1 MTTAIPTIPTIPIG
15 DGQVTSGSASLAYLL
30 HPLLTLHP
38 LLKTEVQTLERE
50 QNERDVLDAG
60 GDYKCTTE
68 PECLPRMCLLP

>member
-30 HPLLTLHP
+30 HPLL
-38 LLKTEVQTLERE
+38 KTEEQTLERE

-60 GDYKCTTE
+60 GDYK
-68 PECLPRMCLLP
+68 